1 MVSDVLRDPVVAA
14 ACSAAAALVLAHSLW
29 PKLRDF
35 SGFWGAV
42 SAYRLVPDAW
52 SRPVA
57 LAYLGA
63 EAASVAALVA
73 APLHSGGA
81 TSAAAAAATP
91 TTCGYPTAC
100 CCATLACSQC

>member
-1 MVSDVLRDPVVAA
+1 MSAAAVVSNLLCDPVVVA
-14 ACSAAAALVLAHSLW
+14 ACSAATALALAHSLW

-52 SRPVA
+52 SRWVA
-57 LAYLGA
+57 LAYVGA

-73 APLHSGGA
+73 APLHPGA
-81 TSAAAAAATP
+81 LRFYRETGHAP
-91 TTCGYPTAC
+91 KP
-100 CCATLACSQC
+100 QKI